1 MGFINVFKR
10 YIKGGYF
17 QKEVE
22 REIMESSNKNEV
34 EAVKVAKKII
44 DILNEHNKKFREKI
58 DFGIGIT
65 SGEIINRIENKKL
78 KFTA

>member
-1 MGFINVFKR
+1 MGFIKVFKR

-34 EAVKVAKKII
+34 EAVDAQFKRKKA
-44 DILNEHNKKFREKI
+44 ILSF
-58 DFGIGIT
+58 
-65 SGEIINRIENKKL
+65 
-78 KFTA
+78 